1 MNSSREEG
9 KRCWNAYGR
18 HTGDTSSL
26 HHCLTTAIVCPTYCL
41 STIRSYCDRIATTA
55 QHTKGKICLPISFFS
70 TSTTSLK
77 PFSVFQLIVHERH
90 HVLQAYAAEIHIALP
105 IGLGLSQ
112 RQADLLNA
120 ISQSHSDCTLH
131 TARLGRFRKTMS
143 ECSLFCR
150 VLFLFL
156 FYTTILLFFS
166 LFL

>member
-1 MNSSREEG
+1 MLERIRKAYRRYIITTSLPDNSHSMSYVLS
-9 KRCWNAYGR
+9 K
-18 HTGDTSSL
+18 
-26 HHCLTTAIVCPTYCL
+26 HHKILLRQDCYNCTT
-41 STIRSYCDRIATTA
+41 
-55 QHTKGKICLPISFFS
+55 HKGEDMPPYFFFFS

-90 HVLQAYAAEIHIALP
+90 HVLYAAEIHIALP